1 MKISTVTSWKYLVE
15 NLKSERVCCKISASK
30 KLGHVRY
37 PWYALAK
44 CEWAKQ
50 ETKTFS
56 AKNECNGTN
65 FGVVTKF
72 NFRYSVVKFLLGWF
86 NQLAGLHPPLN
97 YMLQLT
103 LFVMGGGGKN
113 APPLP
118 PPLVFFFKYIQKEK
132 RYDFALL
139 WLLVIT
145 YFERFCQISRKK
157 FDWLTSYCD
166 FVRGAPKNSKKKKC
180 FFKTFCRMF
189 QVYIMFKW

>member
-56 AKNECNGTN
+56 AKNKCNGTN

-113 APPLP
+113 APPSP
-118 PPLVFFFKYIQKEK
+118 PPPSFSFLNIF
-132 RYDFALL
+132 
-139 WLLVIT
+139 
-145 YFERFCQISRKK
+145 
-157 FDWLTSYCD
+157 
-166 FVRGAPKNSKKKKC
+166 KKKKGMTLP
-180 FFKTFCRMF
+180 F
-189 QVYIMFKW
+189 YDS